1 MLAALTEFSGPVPG
15 GSARDTDPRRMPPWA
30 SRRPRRGSRLLLWTE
45 AVGKRF
51 GGVDISNGDEERA
64 QAIALRRHAEG

>member
-1 MLAALTEFSGPVPG
+1 VLL
-15 GSARDTDPRRMPPWA
+15 
-30 SRRPRRGSRLLLWTE
+30 RGE

>member
-1 MLAALTEFSGPVPG
+1 M
-15 GSARDTDPRRMPPWA
+15 
-30 SRRPRRGSRLLLWTE
+30 SRRLSSWTTELDASAGDRSEPVALLHRWE

-51 GGVDISNGDEERA
+51 GGMDISNGDEERA

>member
-1 MLAALTEFSGPVPG
+1 MACWGLEPVWSGAEATGYDVEPQDVRTGLLAVG
-15 GSARDTDPRRMPPWA
+15 
-30 SRRPRRGSRLLLWTE
+30 RLLLGGE